1 MFKLNEKYEI
11 NRDILKY
18 VYIRYS
24 PSEISTINT
33 SNSQVYN
40 IIPREDSVISLLNSY
55 LELNF
60 DVLRADN
67 SNRYLVGNDIRLV
80 NLGPIGLFRNYNLTT
95 SSRKHLEKI
104 DHAHIVSLM
113 YKLLTSSKGS
123 DDLSIGFDRDRTRR
137 RNELTNNKNIKGNY
151 HVGIYLKDIFGYAEY
166 QQKAKYGLGYKLTLT
181 RNNDN
186 VVLNKGNAINIGK
199 IKFIAIEWYVP
210 HYTPSIQ
217 QQSILSKQ
225 VLNKTPT
232 QIQNPE
238 RSVFMKEV
246 NTQNLWTSELGTQEG
261 INIPTWIFVGFQQN
275 DRQHDQNL
283 NNDTFVRLPV
293 ISAQVVIG
301 TERYPDSAI
310 LQNYEDDDNSQGY
323 GQIKEAFKAL
333 TKDNILQPYISD
345 HDFKSSNDGN
355 DIGYNIYAFDIRY
368 QKNFEN
374 SQPIKV
380 EFKFSENIVG
390 GIYGYALVLTNRLV
404 SISSDGQRMFDLTL
418 VIKIYSYKYNYNY
431 IIIHI

>member
-11 NRDILKY
+11 NRDILKCD
-18 VYIRYS
+18 YIRYS

-33 SNSQVYN
+33 ANSQVYIN
-40 IIPREDSVISLLNSY
+40 IPREDSVISLLNSY

-60 DVLRADN
+60 DVLRADS
-67 SNRYLVGNDIRLV
+67 SNRYLDGNDIRLV
-80 NLGPIGLFRNYNLTT
+80 NLGQIGLFSNYKLTF
-95 SSRKHLEKI
+95 SSRKHLENI

-137 RNELTNNKNIKGNY
+137 RNELTNNKNIKGKY
-151 HVGIYLKDIFGYAEY
+151 HVRIYLKDIFGYAEY
-166 QQKAKYGLGYKLTLT
+166 QQKATYGLGYKLTLT

-199 IKFIAIEWYVP
+199 IKINAIEWYVP
-210 HYTPSIQ
+210 HYTPCIQ
-217 QQSILSKQ
+217 QQSILSRQ

-232 QIQNPE
+232 QIQYPE

-246 NTQNLWTSELGTQEG
+246 NTQNFWTFELGTQEG

-301 TERYPDSAI
+301 RERYPDSAI
-310 LQNYEDDDNSQGY
+310 LLNYEGDDYSQGY
-323 GQIKEAFKAL
+323 GQIKEAFNAL

-355 DIGYNIYAFDIRY
+355 DFGYNIYAFDIRY

-380 EFKFSENIVG
+380 EFKFSENIFG
-390 GIYGYALVLTNRLV
+390 GIYG
-404 SISSDGQRMFDLTL
+404 
-418 VIKIYSYKYNYNY
+418 
-431 IIIHI
+431 